1 MRHAVVDVR
10 AHQTD
15 PIIDSGGSSV
25 RVRGDGAPGSRLVFL
40 AGACPLDSTGATR
53 APGDHAA
60 QAVAAL
66 DNLEAALAEIGAS
79 LTDVLA
85 TRVLVATAD
94 RTDLVTVWNVVAD
107 RFGTHDVPST
117 LLGVTVLG
125 YPDQLV
131 EIESVAACD
140 SNPK

>member
-1 MRHAVVDVR
+1 MSEHIRLIR
-10 AHQTD
+10 
-15 PIIDSGGSSV
+15 SS
-25 RVRGDGAPGSRLVFL
+25 ALAEAPYAYAAMAPPGSRLVFL

-53 APGDHAA
+53 APGDYAA

-66 DNLEAALAEIGAS
+66 DNLEMALTEAGAL

-85 TRVLVATAD
+85 TRVLVATAE
-94 RTDLVTVWNVVAD
+94 RADLVTVWNVVAD
-107 RFGTHDVPST
+107 RFGAHDVPST

-131 EIESVAACD
+131 EVEAVAALIEAED
-140 SNPK
+140 FRPVP

>member
-1 MRHAVVDVR
+1 MA
-10 AHQTD
+10 
-15 PIIDSGGSSV
+15 PPGSS
-25 RVRGDGAPGSRLVFL
+25 LVFL
-40 AGACPLDSTGATR
+40 AGACPLDSTGTTR

-131 EIESVAACD
+131 EIEAVAACD
-140 SNPK
+140 SNP